1 MRPHTEP
8 GDQAGLPWCSMSMGM
23 LGVKSQNPGRA
34 KAGHRS
40 WPLLEGRD
48 QLGRRPGGGSGA
60 RFFLARLLC
69 LCGPAFVTNDANRP
83 PLPPF
88 LQNLYY
94 KKRTR
99 QARPVFYPKAHT
111 WLLIFAR
118 LATATATATS
128 TAVTGHGRLGHALMS
143 MPAVRKMIPRSRAKT
158 EERHNSKQT
167 ED

>member
-1 MRPHTEP
+1 MVFHVH
-8 GDQAGLPWCSMSMGM
+8 GDAG
-23 LGVKSQNPGRA
+23 SQKPKPRKGKGRTSELA
-34 KAGHRS
+34 SFRGARS
-40 WPLLEGRD
+40 TGTPPRG
-48 QLGRRPGGGSGA
+48 GIRRPL
-60 RFFLARLLC
+60 FLARLLC
-69 LCGPAFVTNDANRP
+69 LCGPAAFVTNDANRP

-158 EERHNSKQT
+158 EERHNCGDEVGCLKPLAVIGQ
-167 ED
+167 